1 MDDEELAKLMREI
14 DQFDSGA
21 SPGPSTP
28 AAPSAT
34 PSAGSGSGKEIA
46 ETGGGKGR
54 WVGIAAVTSGVGGF
68 LVGSVLWFVPWV
80 DPASTGLGA
89 ALGGAIAALVG
100 KPPRWLQ

>member
-14 DQFDSGA
+14 DQFGGG
-21 SPGPSTP
+21 SPSPTP
-28 AAPSAT
+28 ASEAQAPADT
-34 PSAGSGSGKEIA
+34 GKEVA
-46 ETGGGKGR
+46 TTGGGKGR

-68 LVGSVLWFVPWV
+68 LVGSVLWFIPWV

-100 KPPRWLQ
+100 KPPKWLQ

>member
-14 DQFDSGA
+14 DQFGGG
-21 SPGPSTP
+21 SPASTP
-28 AAPSAT
+28 ASEVQAPADT
-34 PSAGSGSGKEIA
+34 GKEVA
-46 ETGGGKGR
+46 TTGGGGKGR

-68 LVGSVLWFVPWV
+68 LVGSVLWFIPWV

-100 KPPRWLQ
+100 KPPKWLQ